1 MAKEKITKGC
11 WGYRRKHRRM
21 QVMIIALFAVL
32 IIIQLAAR
40 GFTDSE
46 AAKNVLTVMAVLT
59 VLPMANIASPFLA
72 SFPYKTM
79 DREKYEKYAA
89 YENQFAVLYDL
100 IVTTKEYMIPM
111 DVAVV
116 HPTGVYCYCTR
127 EKLDYGKA
135 EKALNQIFVDG
146 HLDPTVKLIP
156 SEAAFERRLESL
168 KPASQYEDDG
178 CVEYGIKLLKAIS
191 M

>member
-1 MAKEKITKGC
+1 
-11 WGYRRKHRRM
+11 
-21 QVMIIALFAVL
+21 MIIALFAVL

-89 YENQFAVLYDL
+89 YENQFAVL
-100 IVTTKEYMIPM
+100 
-111 DVAVV
+111 
-116 HPTGVYCYCTR
+116 
-127 EKLDYGKA
+127 
-135 EKALNQIFVDG
+135 
-146 HLDPTVKLIP
+146 
-156 SEAAFERRLESL
+156 
-168 KPASQYEDDG
+168 
-178 CVEYGIKLLKAIS
+178 
-191 M
+191 